1 MMAASKK
8 MLEQEPSEIEMLLP
22 WHAAGTLNARDAR
35 RVEEAL
41 ARDPELARQ
50 YAVIREEYAE
60 TIDLNE
66 SLGAPSARAMQKL
79 FAAIDA
85 EPARKPSASLNFSA
99 RFSGFFA
106 KPLAADAGLVGE
118 PGRAGAVAAGRRD
131 RRGAGEEPEL
141 ATFQTASL
149 STNEP
154 ITRDLGAA
162 APPRALVRFAPD
174 ARVADITALLDHY
187 QASIVDG
194 AKGGM
199 FRLQFGN
206 RAMTQGRNRRPD
218 EQAAKRE
225 DRQSRG
231 GDAVRAAR
239 RLDVQA
245 EVPWSTIVRIGG

>member
-1 MMAASKK
+1 MMAMSKK

-35 RVEEAL
+35 RVDEAL

-60 TIDLNE
+60 TIHLNE

-79 FAAIDA
+79 FAAIDG
-85 EPARKPSASLNFSA
+85 EPARKPSASLNFSTRMA
-99 RFSGFFA
+99 RIFR
-106 KPLAADAGLVGE
+106 KPVAADAGLVGE
-118 PGRAGAVAAGRRD
+118 PRRTGAVVAGRRD
-131 RRGAGEEPEL
+131 RRGAGEEPDRLVPDGVVEHER
-141 ATFQTASL
+141 ARHPRSGQ
-149 STNEP
+149 P
-154 ITRDLGAA
+154 G

-174 ARVADITALLDHY
+174 ARVADITALLDNY

-206 RAMTQGRNRRPD
+206 RAMTKD
-218 EQAAKRE
+218 EVAGLMSKLQQRE

-231 GDAVRAAR
+231 GGAVSCAA
-239 RLDVQA
+239 
-245 EVPWSTIVRIGG
+245 PG